1 MGTDKP
7 QDEKLRLVRAEAA
20 ALLGATDKPGGPETD
35 RPAGK
40 E

>member
-1 MGTDKP
+1 MGTNKF

-20 ALLGATDKPGGPETD
+20 ALLGVTDKPGGPGTD
-35 RPAGK
+35 RPPGK